1 MFTKRVTRRRMK
13 DIGEEV
19 GTKAYTFGKA
29 IKCRLKWAENVFKM
43 KDEIL
48 PYRSETKKPERC
60 RIRGRTHLKWEDRL
74 KRDRRKA

>member
-19 GTKAYTFGKA
+19 GTKAYTFGKT
-29 IKCRLKWAENVFKM
+29 IKCRMKWAENVFKM

-48 PYRSETKKPERC
+48 P
-60 RIRGRTHLKWEDRL
+60 
-74 KRDRRKA
+74 